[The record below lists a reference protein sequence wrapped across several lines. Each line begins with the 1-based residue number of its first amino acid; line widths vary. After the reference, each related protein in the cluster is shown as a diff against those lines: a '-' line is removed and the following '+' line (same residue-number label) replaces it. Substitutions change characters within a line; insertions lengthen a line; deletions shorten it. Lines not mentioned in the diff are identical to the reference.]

1 MVPILAGWPKGEG
14 RVDALESAGPMEQ
27 LAGMAVIPI
36 IIPAPSKPAAAIAR
50 RASEWARLSRTPWRE
65 LRRMQDA
72 LVRRLVV
79 ERVHPFSAH
88 YRRVMR
94 EARVDPRSIKGVDD
108 LRRLPFTTK
117 HDLLQAASDE
127 RTRRD
132 FVLQP
137 TPELVKQHWPLGRKL
152 ALLSKEAKE
161 ELRREYTPNFVT
173 FTTGRSSE
181 PVAFAYTP
189 HDIDALHKVGGRM
202 LDVHDIADPA
212 ARIVNLFPFAPHL
225 AFWQASFAGLET
237 GRFVLSTGGG
247 KVMGTSGN
255 IRLVERI
262 QPQALIGT
270 PGFLY
275 HLLRQA
281 REEGKRFSKVERVIL
296 GAEKVPPGL
305 KKKIAE
311 VLAEMG
317 SDRAVVSGT
326 YGFTEAR
333 MAFSECPTGHE
344 HSSGY
349 HTYPDLCVF
358 EVVDPETGEP
368 VQEGAKGELVY
379 TPLDGRG
386 TTVLRYRTGD
396 LAIGGV
402 STEPC
407 PWCGRTVPRIHSD
420 LRRVSDQRALELTK
434 IRGTLVDLS
443 AMGAI
448 LSGIAEV
455 VEWQVAIAKLRDD
468 PLELDV
474 FTVRVSL
481 KPGADATLAKEKI
494 RRELHD
500 ALEVTPNAVEV
511 LDDARM
517 LELLGMETELKEK
530 RFLDLRPK
538 A

>member
-1 MVPILAGWPKGEG
+1 MIVPIFIPMAHTSGWST
-14 RVDALESAGPMEQ
+14 R
-27 LAGMAVIPI
+27 
-36 IIPAPSKPAAAIAR
+36 R
-50 RASEWARLSRTPWRE
+50 RAEEWAKLARTPWKTLRE
-65 LRRMQDA
+65 RQDA
-72 LVRRLVV
+72 LVRKLIQ
-79 ERVHPFSAH
+79 ERVYPFSAH
-88 YRRVMR
+88 YRRLMDEQR
-94 EARVDPRSIKGVDD
+94 IDPRSIRSVDD

-117 HDLLQAASDE
+117 QDLLTSAGNEE
-127 RTRRD
+127 RRRD
-132 FVLQP
+132 FVLAP
-137 TPELVKQHWPLGRKL
+137 SPELVRKHWPWHKKLTLLGS
-152 ALLSKEAKE
+152 AGKED
-161 ELRREYTPNFVT
+161 LRREYTPNFVT

-189 HDIDALHKVGGRM
+189 HDLEALLKVGGRM
-202 LDVHDIADPA
+202 LDVHAIHDPQ
-212 ARIVNLFPFAPHL
+212 ARIVNVFPFAPHL
-225 AFWQASFAGLET
+225 AFWQATFAGFET

-255 IRLVERI
+255 IRLVDRM
-262 QPQALIGT
+262 QPAVLIGT

-281 REEGKRFSKVERVIL
+281 QDEGKRFTKVERVIL
-296 GAEKVPPGL
+296 GAEKVPSGL

-311 VLAEMG
+311 TLAEMG
-317 SDRAVVSGT
+317 STQAVVSGT

-333 MAFSECPTGHE
+333 MAYSECPTPHDA
-344 HSSGY
+344 SSGY

-358 EVVDPETGEP
+358 EVVDPVSGEP
-368 VQEGAKGELVY
+368 VRDGEKGELVY

-396 LAIGGV
+396 LAVGGMQ
-402 STEPC
+402 TEPC

-420 LRRVSDQRALELTK
+420 LRRVSDQRALNLTK

-443 AMGAI
+443 AMGTL
-448 LSGIAEV
+448 LSGLPDV
-455 VEWQVAIAKLRDD
+455 LEWQVAIAKLHDD

-481 KPGADATLAKEKI
+481 RAGAEPAAARERI

-500 ALEVTPNAVEV
+500 TLEVSPNAIEV
-511 LDDARM
+511 HSNAQM
-517 LELLGMETELKEK
+517 LEFLGMETELKEK

-538 A
+538 T

>member
-1 MVPILAGWPKGEG
+1 
-14 RVDALESAGPMEQ
+14 
-27 LAGMAVIPI
+27 
-36 IIPAPSKPAAAIAR
+36 
-50 RASEWARLSRTPWRE
+50 
-65 LRRMQDA
+65 MQDA
-72 LVRRLVV
+72 LLRRAIR
-79 ERVHPFSAH
+79 ERIYPFSAH
-88 YRRVMR
+88 YRRMMD
-94 EARVDPRSIKGVDD
+94 AAKVDPRSIKGVDD

-117 HDLLQAASDE
+117 ADLLAAAGDE
-127 RTRRD
+127 QRRRD
-132 FVLQP
+132 FVLAP
-137 TPELVKQHWPLGRKL
+137 TPELVKRHWPLGKKL
-152 ALLSKEAKE
+152 GLLSRGAKE
-161 ELRREYTPNFVT
+161 DLRREYTPNFVT

-189 HDIDALHKVGGRM
+189 HDLDALHKVGGRM
-202 LDVHDIADPA
+202 LDVHAIADPA

-225 AFWQASFAGLET
+225 AFWQACFAGFET

-247 KVMGTSGN
+247 KTMGTSGN
-255 IRLVERI
+255 IRLVDRV
-262 QPQALIGT
+262 QPEVLIGT

-275 HLLRQA
+275 HLLREAQA
-281 REEGKRFSKVERVIL
+281 EGKRLSKVERVIL

-311 VLAEMG
+311 TLAEMG
-317 SDRAVVSGT
+317 SPRAIVSGT

-333 MAFSECPTGHE
+333 MAFSECPVGHDE
-344 HSSGY
+344 SSGY
-349 HTYPDLCVF
+349 HLYPDLCVF
-358 EVVDPETGEP
+358 EVVDPESGEP
-368 VQEGAKGELVY
+368 VKEGEKGELVY

-396 LAIGGV
+396 LAVGGIRH
-402 STEPC
+402 EPC

-420 LRRVSDQRALELTK
+420 LRRVSDQRALALTK

-443 AMGAI
+443 AMGTL
-448 LSGIAEV
+448 LSGLPEV
-455 VEWQVAIAKLRDD
+455 VEWQVAISKLHDD

-481 KPGADATLAKEKI
+481 KAGCDEQAAKERI

-500 ALEVTPNAVEV
+500 SLEVSPNAVEV
-511 LDDARM
+511 HPNAKM

-538 A
+538 S